1 VLVVVVVELQVHRV
15 GQRRLPPEPE
25 PPGRGRE
32 SEIRMQTYRLVV
44 GPDGQVRIPDGKPGQ
59 VVTVQV
65 EPAPTAPPE
74 REMLTLAN
82 ARTPEERAEVIAII
96 NENAE
101 KLRELM
107 KDAPPFAIE
116 DLYGE
121 DGLPA

>member
-1 VLVVVVVELQVHRV
+1 
-15 GQRRLPPEPE
+15 
-25 PPGRGRE
+25 
-32 SEIRMQTYRLVV
+32 MQTYRLVV

-65 EPAPTAPPE
+65 EPAPPAKDE

-101 KLRELM
+101 KLKELM
-107 KDAPPFAIE
+107 KDAPPFTIE